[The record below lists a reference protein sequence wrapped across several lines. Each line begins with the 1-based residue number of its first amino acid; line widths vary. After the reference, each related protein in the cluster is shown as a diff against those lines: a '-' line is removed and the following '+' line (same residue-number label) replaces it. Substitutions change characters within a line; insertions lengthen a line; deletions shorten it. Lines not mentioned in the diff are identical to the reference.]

1 MSKPQ
6 PLEKLRDAIK
16 AKLAEVNIIPEPSRN
31 TTITFRVSQAE
42 KLRLESRC
50 EGILQSDYIRARL
63 FDYPLPRRKAV
74 MPVANREVRYSLK
87 QIAANIN
94 RQSKDINQA
103 VKQGLQPLNKDV
115 KAYRRELKAVELLV
129 KELRKQ
135 LDLTTLGSDSQ
146 DDTKQ

>member
-1 MSKPQ
+1 MSKSQ

-16 AKLAEVNIIPEPSRN
+16 AQLAEVNIIPDPNRDI
-31 TTITFRVSQAE
+31 TITFRVSQAE

-63 FDYPLPRRKAV
+63 FDYSLPRRKTV
-74 MPVANREVRYSLK
+74 MPVANREVRYHLK
-87 QIAANIN
+87 QIAANLN
-94 RQSKDINQA
+94 QQTLDINQA
-103 VKQGLQPLNKDV
+103 VQQGLQPLNKDV
-115 KAYRRELKAVELLV
+115 KTYSQKLKAVELLI

-146 DDTKQ
+146 DDTK